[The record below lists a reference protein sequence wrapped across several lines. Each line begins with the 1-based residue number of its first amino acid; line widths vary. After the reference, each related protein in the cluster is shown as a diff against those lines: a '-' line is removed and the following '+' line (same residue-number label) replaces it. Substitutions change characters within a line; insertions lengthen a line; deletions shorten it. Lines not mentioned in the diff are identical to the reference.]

1 MNSGAQRASIT
12 AQLRQRYNKPT
23 LQAMRCLFDIDAK
36 ASFNKTQ
43 LSNMIFEALID
54 KEAVDGFLSIL
65 SQAQFSILLK
75 QRENN
80 GLMLLD
86 EAEDDDLL
94 FADILVFRDE
104 HSGGADY
111 LLPETAQYIREFD
124 TPEHRVL
131 LCENAEIVKLAGGLL
146 YYYGAMTS
154 IDLFSKMIDLFK
166 SEEATTEQR
175 SNLILRILK
184 ILSFDYPDLAV
195 YEIDHENDIYF
206 HFAVDDPDTNID
218 EQNNLGHPFKSIA
231 REKLLAAGSDEDYY
245 ESTPQLKRLLHW
257 VAANVP
263 LTDIFDAKNIILDSM
278 DALNNGAPMGNVVTL
293 AINEI
298 ADGNLD
304 LDRLNKFMQLF
315 SDFANNFPYWVLRGN
330 TPAELEIPNSFSTT
344 NNANVVKGD
353 FGQPKISGNN
363 FCPCGSGKKYKKC
376 CGKDE

>member
-206 HFAVDDPDTNID
+206 HFAVDDPDTIID